1 MTLYLE
7 ALRSLLPLARISS
20 KFLPNIHRLPRT
32 ASPVKIFCVS
42 TKCPFLFQVA
52 GGTLSFSAGSPHSL
66 VFGSE
71 FSAPGAAEEP
81 QTHLRSI

>member
-7 ALRSLLPLARISS
+7 ALRSLLPQARISS

-42 TKCPFLFQVA
+42 TKCPFLFQVG
-52 GGTLSFSAGSPHSL
+52 GGTLSSVLWITTLPSFLKMNLQHQG
-66 VFGSE
+66 
-71 FSAPGAAEEP
+71 P
-81 QTHLRSI
+81 QRGPKHT